1 MVGGKKS
8 EVTYTPSKPD
18 SLAIVL
24 PEQTEAI
31 APIVSSYNERIRP
44 VLDAVENLRRLNI
57 AKEGIQLP
65 TIVVVG
71 DQSSGKSSVLESLA
85 GISLPR
91 GQGICTRVPFVMR
104 LQNHPSPKPEL
115 VLEFNG
121 KSILTDEVHVSHAI
135 NVATEELAGLGKGIC
150 NNPLT
155 LLVKKNGVPDL
166 AMVDLP
172 GITRV
177 PVHGQPDNIYDQIK
191 DMIMEYIKPEES
203 IILNVLSASVD
214 FTTCESIRM
223 SQSVDKTGLRTL
235 AVVTKADKSPEG
247 LLEKVTADDVN
258 IGLGYVCVR
267 NRIGDETYEEARME
281 EQKLFET
288 HPLLSQV
295 DKSIVGIP
303 MLAQKLVQVQAMIIS
318 KTFPEIVKKIN
329 EKLTNNLYELEKLP
343 ANLASVADATTAF
356 MRIIGLSKESLRKL
370 LLRGEFDEYSEDKNM
385 HCTARLVEM
394 LDSFSS
400 DLSNCDHSDPTKNFM
415 EDEIKGFEESRLI
428 GLPNF
433 VQRTVFLTILQRKVS
448 GIARMPREFV
458 ENVWKYLENVVITVL
473 MRHSRDY
480 HQLQMSTKRAGEALI
495 AKKMQSSIK
504 HVKKAIEM
512 ENYTDYTCYPEYLT
526 EYNKLIS
533 QQEQFLKQVL
543 ENPNEPSIVNLEGVG
558 VVDVGH
564 LRNYSSSIL
573 SQAFDMKVRM
583 ISYWKIVQR
592 RLIDTIALHLMLSIN
607 HLVDKDLDKAIVSDF
622 LSPTGAGIERLLE
635 ESPSIS
641 GKREKLHRSVKVLR
655 ESKET
660 VAKIMDRIAS
670 YGDV

>member
-91 GQGICTRVPFVMR
+91 GQG
-104 LQNHPSPKPEL
+104 
-115 VLEFNG
+115 
-121 KSILTDEVHVSHAI
+121 
-135 NVATEELAGLGKGIC
+135 
-150 NNPLT
+150 
-155 LLVKKNGVPDL
+155 
-166 AMVDLP
+166 
-172 GITRV
+172 
-177 PVHGQPDNIYDQIK
+177 
-191 DMIMEYIKPEES
+191 
-203 IILNVLSASVD
+203 
-214 FTTCESIRM
+214 
-223 SQSVDKTGLRTL
+223 
-235 AVVTKADKSPEG
+235 

-318 KTFPEIVKKIN
+318 KTLPGIVKKIN
-329 EKLTNNLYELEKLP
+329 EKLANNLYELEKLP
-343 ANLASVADATTAF
+343 VNLASVANAMTAF

-370 LLRGEFDEYSEDKNM
+370 LIRGEFDEYSEDKNL

-400 DLSNCDHSDPTKNFM
+400 DLWTCDHSDPTKNFM
-415 EDEIKGFEESRLI
+415 EDEIKVFEESRLI
-428 GLPNF
+428 ALPNF

-448 GIARMPREFV
+448 GIARKPREYV
-458 ENVWKYLENVVITVL
+458 EDVWKYLENVVITVL

-504 HVKKAIEM
+504 YVKEAIEM

-543 ENPNEPSIVNLEGVG
+543 ENAWKPSTVNRKGVG
-558 VVDVGH
+558 IVDVDH
-564 LRNYSSSIL
+564 LRKYSSSML
-573 SQAFDMKVRM
+573 NQAFDMKVRM

-607 HLVDKDLDKAIVSDF
+607 HLVDKDLDKAIVNDF

-655 ESKET
+655 ESKEI
-660 VAKIMDRIAS
+660 VVNIMDRIAS